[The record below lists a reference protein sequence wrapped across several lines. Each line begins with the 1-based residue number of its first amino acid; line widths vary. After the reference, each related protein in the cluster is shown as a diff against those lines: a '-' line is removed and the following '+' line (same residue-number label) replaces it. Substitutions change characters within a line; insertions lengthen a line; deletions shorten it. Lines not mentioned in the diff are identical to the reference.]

1 MTSFP
6 SHQYRLFLCSLC
18 IYIVFFPQLF
28 GLMAHTKKMESTTAL
43 QKHSYHPTVNTQ
55 NLPTVLLFTLR
66 SSFLQWL

>member
-1 MTSFP
+1 MNDLFSQSPIPSF
-6 SHQYRLFLCSLC
+6 SLLPL
-18 IYIVFFPQLF
+18 YIVHCFFPQLF

-66 SSFLQWL
+66 SSFLQ